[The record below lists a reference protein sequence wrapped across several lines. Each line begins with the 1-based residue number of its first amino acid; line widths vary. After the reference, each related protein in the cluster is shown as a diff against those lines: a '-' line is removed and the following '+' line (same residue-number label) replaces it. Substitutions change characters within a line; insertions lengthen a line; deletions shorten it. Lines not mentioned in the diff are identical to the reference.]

1 MADNLKIYY
10 GNPCFWTSRT
20 FFTFL
25 LNNFTTYISSRLGYV
40 RNQSTPN
47 LPLKRIVY
55 IIRFI
60 FEIRL
65 GTSPCF
71 YQKWRKKIK
80 NDTNEFVIKLRLISL
95 TTNNYKIIMN
105 LATVKNDGIMIF
117 KVLLYLTFGKNK
129 ALFQIY
135 SCCETHVILVRD
147 PFNWGFW
154 RTLTEYIF

>member
-25 LNNFTTYISSRLGYV
+25 LNNFTTYISLRLGYV

-47 LPLKRIVY
+47 LPFKLKRIVY

-71 YQKWRKKIK
+71 YQKMKKKKIK
-80 NDTNEFVIKLRLISL
+80 NDTNEFVIEFLSTSL
-95 TTNNYKIIMN
+95 TPNHYNIIIS
-105 LATVKNDGIMIF
+105 LATVKNNGIWSSKSVVNYYCIF
-117 KVLLYLTFGKNK
+117 NF
-129 ALFQIY
+129 
-135 SCCETHVILVRD
+135 R
-147 PFNWGFW
+147 
-154 RTLTEYIF
+154 